1 MFSKL
6 TKRLSGMQLI
16 AVGFFIIILIGTL
29 LLMLPVS
36 SRSGEYTPF
45 MTALFTATSASCVTG
60 LVVVDTF
67 SHWSLFGQLV
77 ILTMIQIGG
86 LGFIT
91 IGVTVS
97 MILRKKIGLAQR
109 GLIRE
114 SLNIIE
120 LSGMVRLTKRIVIGT
135 LFFEL
140 TGALILALCFI
151 PKMGLLQGIYYGIF
165 HSISA
170 FCNAGFDLMGR
181 YEAFSSLTGW
191 YDHPIV
197 LITIM
202 LLIIIGGIGFAV
214 WNDLYEHRLHFRKYS
229 LHTKI
234 VLTADLFLLF
244 AGALLFYLIEH
255 DDLFA
260 GMTMTGKILSSF
272 FCAVT
277 PRTAGFNTIN
287 VSGLTDAS
295 KLLTVILM
303 FIGGAPG
310 STAGGIKVT
319 TIVVLLV
326 YLKANL
332 TRTVGYNIFGRRLE
346 DDALRKSAAVFCT
359 NLFLA
364 TTAALILCILQ
375 NFNGLDT
382 LLEVISAIS
391 TVGMTAGLTTQLNMI
406 SRMVVILLMYLG
418 RVGSLS
424 FAMSFTDKKKI
435 AHVMQP
441 AEKINIG

>member
-16 AVGFFIIILIGTL
+16 AVGFFIIILIGAL

-97 MILRKKIGLAQR
+97 MLLRKKIGLAQR

-140 TGALILALCFI
+140 TGALILALCFV

-202 LLIIIGGIGFAV
+202 LLIIIGGIGFVV

-277 PRTAGFNTIN
+277 PRTAGFNTVN

-326 YLKANL
+326 YLKASL

-364 TTAALILCILQ
+364 TTAALILCTLQ

-424 FAMSFTDKKKI
+424 FAISFTDTKKI
-435 AHVMQP
+435 AHYMQP

>member
-16 AVGFFIIILIGTL
+16 AVGFFIIILIGAL

-97 MILRKKIGLAQR
+97 MLLRKKIGLAQR

-165 HSISA
+165 HSIS
-170 FCNAGFDLMGR
+170 C
-181 YEAFSSLTGW
+181 
-191 YDHPIV
+191 
-197 LITIM
+197 
-202 LLIIIGGIGFAV
+202 LL
-214 WNDLYEHRLHFRKYS
+214 Y
-229 LHTKI
+229 T
-234 VLTADLFLLF
+234 
-244 AGALLFYLIEH
+244 
-255 DDLFA
+255 
-260 GMTMTGKILSSF
+260 
-272 FCAVT
+272 
-277 PRTAGFNTIN
+277 
-287 VSGLTDAS
+287 
-295 KLLTVILM
+295 
-303 FIGGAPG
+303 
-310 STAGGIKVT
+310 
-319 TIVVLLV
+319 
-326 YLKANL
+326 
-332 TRTVGYNIFGRRLE
+332 
-346 DDALRKSAAVFCT
+346 
-359 NLFLA
+359 
-364 TTAALILCILQ
+364 
-375 NFNGLDT
+375 
-382 LLEVISAIS
+382 
-391 TVGMTAGLTTQLNMI
+391 
-406 SRMVVILLMYLG
+406 SRCV
-418 RVGSLS
+418 
-424 FAMSFTDKKKI
+424 
-435 AHVMQP
+435 
-441 AEKINIG
+441 